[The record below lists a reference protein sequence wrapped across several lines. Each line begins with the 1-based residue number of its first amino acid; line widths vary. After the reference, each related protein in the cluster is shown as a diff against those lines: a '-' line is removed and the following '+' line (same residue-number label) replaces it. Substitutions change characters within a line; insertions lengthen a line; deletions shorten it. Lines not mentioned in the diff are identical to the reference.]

1 VGQQLRI
8 TAQLVDVRSDAPRW
22 AEKYSGTLDDVFDVQ
37 ERVSRAIMDAPDVA
51 LSPQES
57 AQLAA
62 RPLQDVR
69 AFEFYLK
76 AREALGAYDVARAAP
91 LIASA
96 GEIAGRV
103 PALRALEATSGVMQ
117 LCTGASRDPAPIA
130 SIEREARALIAEA
143 PGFAQGHALLGCRA

>member
-1 VGQQLRI
+1 V
-8 TAQLVDVRSDAPRW
+8 

-37 ERVSRAIMDAPDVA
+37 ERVSRAIVDAPDVA

-69 AFEFYLK
+69 AFAFDL
-76 AREALGAYDVARAAP
+76 A
-91 LIASA
+91 LIAS
-96 GEIAGRV
+96 V
-103 PALRALEATSGVMQ
+103 
-117 LCTGASRDPAPIA
+117 
-130 SIEREARALIAEA
+130 EREARALIAEA